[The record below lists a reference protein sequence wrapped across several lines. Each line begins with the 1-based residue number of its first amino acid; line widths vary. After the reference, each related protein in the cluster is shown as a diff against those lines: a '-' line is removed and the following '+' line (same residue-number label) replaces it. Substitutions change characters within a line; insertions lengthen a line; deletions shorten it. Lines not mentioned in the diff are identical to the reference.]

1 MPLTAIAID
10 DEPQALDVISLHAAK
25 VPFLDL
31 KAQFTDAFEAITWLQ
46 TNRVDLLFLDI
57 NMPDISGVDVVKCL
71 PGPVRRGPA
80 FRGPAFRGPAFRSG
94 GTANVPMVIF
104 TTAYSDYA
112 VQGFELDAV
121 DYLLKPFSLARFL
134 KACTRALDTHTLR
147 LGNAPDFIFL
157 KTGYE
162 EEKVLLDD
170 ILYIEADG
178 NYLSLVLP
186 NRKLLSRQ
194 TMSELLQQLPADQF
208 VRVHRSFCVAVNKIT
223 KMARQ
228 EITVAGH
235 VIPIGASYDEAVA
248 AIRAR
253 L

>member
-10 DEPQALDVISLHAAK
+10 DEPQALDVIRLHAAK

-31 KAQFTDAFEAITWLQ
+31 KASFTNAFEAIAWLQ
-46 TNRVDLLFLDI
+46 TNHVDLLFLDI

-71 PGPVRRGPA
+71 PGPGRRGPA
-80 FRGPAFRGPAFRSG
+80 SRSG
-94 GTANVPMVIF
+94 GTAKMPMVIF

-112 VQGFELDAV
+112 VQGFDLDAV

-134 KACTRALDTHTLR
+134 KACAKALDIDTLR
-147 LGNAPDFIFL
+147 SGNAPDFIFV

-162 EEKVLLDD
+162 DEKVLLND

-194 TMSELLQQLPADQF
+194 TMAELLQQLPRRS
-208 VRVHRSFCVAVNKIT
+208 VRSGTPVVLCGG
-223 KMARQ
+223 
-228 EITVAGH
+228 E
-235 VIPIGASYDEAVA
+235 
-248 AIRAR
+248 
-253 L
+253 

>member
-10 DEPQALDVISLHAAK
+10 DEPQALEVIRLHASK

-31 KAQFTDAFEAITWLQ
+31 KASFTNAFEAIAWLQ

-57 NMPDISGVDVVKCL
+57 KMPDISGVDVVKCL
-71 PGPVRRGPA
+71 PK
-80 FRGPAFRGPAFRSG
+80 
-94 GTANVPMVIF
+94 VPMVIF

-134 KACTRALDTHTLR
+134 KSCTKALDIHTLR
-147 LGNAPDFIFL
+147 SGNVPEFIFV

-178 NYLSLVLP
+178 NYLSLVLTT
-186 NRKLLSRQ
+186 RKMLIRQ
-194 TMSELLQQLPADQF
+194 TMADLLQQLPIEQF
-208 VRVHRSFCVAVNKIT
+208 VRVHRSYCVAVNKIT

-235 VIPIGASYDEAVA
+235 VIPIGASYEEAVA
-248 AIRAR
+248 VIRAR
-253 L
+253 LVL